1 MSKINDPHHKILQNI
16 FPKSNNIQ
24 PMSKKSKNL
33 FTAILNGLRDGEKSW
48 TRNRE
53 NIVSLGI
60 EYMET
65 SNFIDRGSYTH
76 IPSEIRN
83 TIEQTPVYQAV
94 YSFYINQRVIRVAL
108 MQPVKG
114 KSSRKPTA
122 FFQDVIKKMYIWL
135 YLIAPAV
142 KTGCSDTMNIHV
154 FFTDHKKRFAEVD
167 QTPLGEIHVNTA
179 FTTSCKPSTDVHI
192 YRKEEWFKVFIHETF
207 HSQGLDFSSMDDS
220 SSDRIILKHF
230 PITTSRGVRLYE
242 SYCETWAEIMQ
253 NVFIAYFT
261 SSPKD
266 VNSKILS
273 KLEKLLH
280 KEALFSIFQ
289 CVKILNYYN
298 LTYEQLTDID
308 CPTSKNARRNYHEE
322 SHILSY
328 YIIKSI
334 LFSQYNKFIEWCGE
348 NNIEGS
354 SYPPYTINTIR
365 FLQTPASIE
374 KYTRLAVNESQN
386 EYLLKNISH
395 FENVLPT
402 LSNEHELIDT
412 LRMTVHE
419 LK

>member
-1 MSKINDPHHKILQNI
+1 MSKIYDPYHKILRDI
-16 FPKSNNIQ
+16 LPDSNNIQ
-24 PMSKKSKNL
+24 PMSKKSKKM
-33 FTAILNGLRDGEKSW
+33 FTSILNRLREGDKSW
-48 TRNRE
+48 THNRDD
-53 NIVSLGI
+53 IVSLGI
-60 EYMET
+60 EYREM
-65 SNFIDRGSYTH
+65 SDFIGRGSYNH
-76 IPSEIRN
+76 IPTEIRN
-83 TIEQTPVYQAV
+83 TIEQIHVYQAV
-94 YSFYINQRVIRVAL
+94 YSFNINKRVFRVAL
-108 MQPVKG
+108 MLPVKS

-142 KTGCSDTMNIHV
+142 KPDCSDTMNIHI
-154 FFTDHKKRFAEVD
+154 FFTDHKKRLAQVD

-207 HSQGLDFSSMDDS
+207 HSQGLDFSSMNDS

-242 SYCETWAEIMQ
+242 SYCEMWAEIMQ

-266 VNSKILS
+266 IDSKLLSKI
-273 KLEKLLH
+273 EKLLH
-280 KEALFSIFQ
+280 KETLFSIFQ
-289 CVKILNYYN
+289 CVKILNHYN

-308 CPTSKNARRNYHEE
+308 CPMSKKVRQNYHEE

-328 YIIKSI
+328 YVIKSI

-348 NNIEGS
+348 NNIEDK
-354 SYPPYTINTIR
+354 SYLPYTINTIR
-365 FLQTPASIE
+365 FLHTPEAIE

-386 EYLLKNISH
+386 EYLLKNIRH
-395 FENVLPT
+395 FENILPT
-402 LSNEHELIDT
+402 LPTNHEIIDT
-412 LRMTVHE
+412 LRMSVHE